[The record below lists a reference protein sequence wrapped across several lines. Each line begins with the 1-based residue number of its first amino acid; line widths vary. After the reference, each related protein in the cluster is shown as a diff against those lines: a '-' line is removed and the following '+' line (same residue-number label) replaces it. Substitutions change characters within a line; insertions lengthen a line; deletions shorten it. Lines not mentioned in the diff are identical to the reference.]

1 MCPPAVRA
9 GISAEP
15 ISPDEPVTTT
25 FIAVGR
31 NRVSGSRHAVQLFFD
46 VCATKSLNCGTTF
59 VPWHFG
65 HFTSPF
71 SRSEK
76 VMIDSKGL
84 LHFSHMNS

>member
-9 GISAEP
+9 GMSAEP
-15 ISPDEPVTTT
+15 ISPDEPVTTI
-25 FIAVGR
+25 F
-31 NRVSGSRHAVQLFFD
+31 SGCQLFFD
-46 VCATKSLNCGTTF
+46 VCATKPLNCGTTF